1 MQSRAVKWL
10 AKLPAP
16 LLLAAAL
23 CFTQPAL
30 GLEQGGKAPGFDLP
44 ARSVRLDDYAG
55 KVVYLDFWASWCGPC
70 KQSFPWLNELQI
82 KHGAKGLQIIGINL
96 DTKLED
102 GLRFL
107 ATTPAVFTV
116 AFDPAGKSAK
126 QYGIKGMPSSVLIDR
141 EGKVAYMHAGFNGVS
156 QVEMEKAILAVL
168 GEGR

>member
-1 MQSRAVKWL
+1 MRGA
-10 AKLPAP
+10 
-16 LLLAAAL
+16 LLLATAL
-23 CFTQPAL
+23 CVIQPAL
-30 GLEQGGKAPGFDLP
+30 GLEQGGKAPAFDLP

-70 KQSFPWLNELQI
+70 KQSFPWLNEMQI

-107 ATTPAVFTV
+107 ATTPAAFTI
-116 AFDPAGKSAK
+116 AFDPSGKSAK

-141 EGKVAYMHAGFNGVS
+141 EGRVAYMHAGFNNVS
-156 QVEMEKAILAVL
+156 QLELEKAILAVI